1 MVAYEMAEM
10 ANYFNTT
17 DMNQLAVDYPIGPA
31 FLRRFEAI
39 SHHELRALQEM
50 RFAEVLRQ
58 AWRIPFYQRHWSA
71 KGIEDGDIRGL
82 DDIAKLPSFD
92 KSDIM
97 RSIEAHPPFG
107 DFHGMELYEPGQRP
121 PVIVHTTSGTTG
133 KPQVLLYGPK
143 SREVQN
149 LLVARLYLLQG
160 LRSDDIVHSVYGHGM
175 VNGGH
180 YLREAVVHWTNAI
193 FLPAGTGAETRSVQ
207 QVSMMKEFGATVLVG
222 FADYIKHLADVAREQ
237 GLEPGRDIPIRM
249 ISGHMGREA
258 VEKLSESWGGADI
271 FDWYGVGDTGA
282 IAGDGPE
289 RSGLYV
295 MEDAQYL
302 EICDIESGMPVA
314 DGESGDMIN
323 TCLFKDDIYP
333 IIRFNTHDVS
343 AYRTDTAPSDLKLR
357 RIEGFLGRSD
367 NMIKLRGINFFPQ
380 SISGMLAERPE
391 FTGEFICRA
400 RRLANGRDEM
410 TVTVEVRSGLE
421 DAELKKLYHDLLRR
435 KIGVEV
441 AVEFAALGVLA
452 ELTGIET
459 RQKPIRLLDERFG

>member
-1 MVAYEMAEM
+1 MAEM
-10 ANYFNTT
+10 PNYFSAT
-17 DMNQLAVDYPIGPA
+17 DMKALAADYPIGSA
-31 FLRRFEAI
+31 FLRRFQGL
-39 SHHELRALQEM
+39 SRDELRSLQEG
-50 RFAEVLRQ
+50 RFAAVLRQ
-58 AWRIPFYQRHWSA
+58 AWRIPFYQRHWGEQ
-71 KGIEDGDIRGL
+71 GIEAGDIQNL

-107 DFHGMELYEPGQRP
+107 DFHGMELYSSKERP

-160 LRSDDIVHSVYGHGM
+160 LRSDDVVHSVYGHGM

-193 FLPAGTGAETRSVQ
+193 FLPAGTGSETRSVQ
-207 QVSMMKEFGATVLVG
+207 QVTMMKDFGATVLVG

-237 GLEPGRDIPIRM
+237 GLEPGRDIPVRM

-258 VEKLSESWGGADI
+258 VAALSESWGGAGV
-271 FDWYGVGDTGA
+271 FDWYGVGDTGS
-282 IAGDGPE
+282 IAGEGPE
-289 RSGLYV
+289 RRGLYV

-302 EICDIESGMPVA
+302 EICDIETGDSVG
-314 DGESGDMIN
+314 DGESGDMVN

-343 AYRTDTAPSDLKLR
+343 AYRTDAPPSSLNLR

-380 SISGMLAERPE
+380 AIGGMLAERPE

-400 RRLANGRDEM
+400 RRENNGRDEM
-410 TVTVEVRSGLE
+410 TIVVEIHGVAA
-421 DAELKKLYHDLLRR
+421 DADLKRIYRDILRR
-435 KIGVEV
+435 KIGVAV
-441 AVEFAALGVLA
+441 DVEFAAPNALA
-452 ELTGIET
+452 DLTGIES
-459 RQKPIRLLDERFG
+459 RQKPIRLLDERFE

>member
-1 MVAYEMAEM
+1 
-10 ANYFNTT
+10 
-17 DMNQLAVDYPIGPA
+17 
-31 FLRRFEAI
+31 
-39 SHHELRALQEM
+39 
-50 RFAEVLRQ
+50 
-58 AWRIPFYQRHWSA
+58 
-71 KGIEDGDIRGL
+71 
-82 DDIAKLPSFD
+82 
-92 KSDIM
+92 
-97 RSIEAHPPFG
+97 
-107 DFHGMELYEPGQRP
+107 
-121 PVIVHTTSGTTG
+121 
-133 KPQVLLYGPK
+133 
-143 SREVQN
+143 
-149 LLVARLYLLQG
+149 
-160 LRSDDIVHSVYGHGM
+160 
-175 VNGGH
+175 
-180 YLREAVVHWTNAI
+180 
-193 FLPAGTGAETRSVQ
+193 
-207 QVSMMKEFGATVLVG
+207 
-222 FADYIKHLADVAREQ
+222 
-237 GLEPGRDIPIRM
+237 
-249 ISGHMGREA
+249 
-258 VEKLSESWGGADI
+258 
-271 FDWYGVGDTGA
+271 
-282 IAGDGPE
+282 
-289 RSGLYV
+289 
-295 MEDAQYL
+295 
-302 EICDIESGMPVA
+302 MPVA